1 MVMVRDSEIFTI
13 KGDNIPIGHF
23 RKEGTFTPV
32 SINFQ
37 KGDKV
42 YLFSDGC
49 SDQTGGEQK
58 RRLMIQN
65 FRTKL
70 LEFSPMPFSEQK
82 KAIEDLIFGW
92 KGDLQQTDDISLL
105 GFEVE

>member
-1 MVMVRDSEIFTI
+1 MKLSTTLSALAIASNCLAQNPAI
-13 KGDNIPIGHF
+13 SAIY
-23 RKEGTFTPV
+23 TPDPAPYV
-32 SINFQ
+32 H
-37 KGDKV
+37 GDKV

-65 FRTKL
+65 FRAKL
-70 LEFSPMPFSEQK
+70 LEFSPMPFAEQK

-105 GFEVE
+105 GFEIA